1 MGKNVFTAR
10 VCIKR
15 MNLLN
20 YTKNVVKFLWLFIIC
35 RYNRETE
42 RHKRDVYEEVSRS
55 RADKALHDLRERL
68 LSKRNSKGEDEAG
81 YSGSKSKSHKERRR
95 REQEDDE
102 ALQGEAGQLVK
113 EIIGITTD
121 GKKFKKDKGDADRK
135 LTEEERAE
143 QEQRREKL
151 LEAGK

>member
-1 MGKNVFTAR
+1 MQNKANVQLYPCR
-10 VCIKR
+10 
-15 MNLLN
+15 LLN
-20 YTKNVVKFLWLFIIC
+20 VVLILSFF
-35 RYNRETE
+35 RYNRESE
-42 RHKRDVYEEVSRS
+42 RHKRDPYEESNRS

-68 LSKRNSKGEDEAG
+68 LSKR
-81 YSGSKSKSHKERRR
+81 GSKADDEVGHGGSRSKSHKERRR
-95 REQEDDE
+95 KELDDDE

-121 GKKFKKDKGDADRK
+121 GKKFKKDKVEVERK

-151 LEAGK
+151 LEAGKSYVFYTNFG